1 VSKKILQWLINNF
14 AGEMRRPKRGREY
27 STGEHK
33 FKTKVGTLKRANYL
47 KEIKCVKERLRARK
61 LGKNLI
67 YIGKGT

>member
-47 KEIKCVKERLRARK
+47 QKAERDKVCQRMA
-61 LGKNLI
+61 
-67 YIGKGT
+67 TC

>member
-1 VSKKILQWLINNF
+1 VSKMILQWLINNF

-47 KEIKCVKERLRARK
+47 RKAERDKVCQRMA
-61 LGKNLI
+61 
-67 YIGKGT
+67 TC